1 MNTIRNILAA
11 QLPVISLILIT
22 LLGGCASPESVS
34 PESAAR
40 GQQGKLLQSAVRH
53 FAQLKQQD
61 RLPGI
66 RREEHG
72 SLTSKALPL
81 REGEVSYP
89 ASVTIRATK
98 NGDNSTYSYGLLKES
113 ESSPWQLVKAS
124 RLDQD
129 GKLLEEL
136 PLK

>member
-1 MNTIRNILAA
+1 MNTIRNILVSQFRA
-11 QLPVISLILIT
+11 VSLILIT
-22 LLGGCASPESVS
+22 LLEGCAS

-40 GQQGKLLQSAVRH
+40 GQQGKMLQSAVQH

-72 SLTSKALPL
+72 SLTTKALPL
-81 REGEVSYP
+81 REGDISYP

-98 NGDNSTYSYGLLKES
+98 KGDDSTYSYGLLKES

-124 RLDQD
+124 RLGKD